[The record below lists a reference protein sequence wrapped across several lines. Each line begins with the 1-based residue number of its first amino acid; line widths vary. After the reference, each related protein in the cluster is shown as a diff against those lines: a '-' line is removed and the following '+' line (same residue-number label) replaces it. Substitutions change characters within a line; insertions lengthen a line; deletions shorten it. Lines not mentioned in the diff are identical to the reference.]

1 MLDFAEAQRTRQ
13 RVNRSDRRT
22 DGPPLFQPDVPIDPD
37 PGQFGDFLA
46 PQTGSATSSPGGKT
60 NRFGVKFGAP
70 RTKKVAELA
79 SAGVWHDFG
88 SRMQVLAVLGYY

>member
-1 MLDFAEAQRTRQ
+1 MRMLDFTEAQRSRQ
-13 RVNRSDRRT
+13 RVNCGDRRT

-46 PQTGSATSSPGGKT
+46 PQAGSATSSPVGKT
-60 NRFGVKFGAP
+60 NRFGIKFGAP

-79 SAGVWHDFG
+79 SAGVWHG
-88 SRMQVLAVLGYY
+88 LVSRMQVLAVLG